1 MDALL
6 IQIVA
11 SSPRVSNSVGLEW
24 GLRICISHQ
33 FQVLLL
39 LLVWVPYFENH
50 HSKIKLSSL
59 NLQYLASGMKG
70 SRFRSLRK
78 LSESQN
84 SFFQND
90 KGFFRSDFENNIY
103 IVKNANHKEELKD
116 EGKNYLKSYYQYSKL
131 ILVNIIPDYFYALV

>member
-1 MDALL
+1 
-6 IQIVA
+6 
-11 SSPRVSNSVGLEW
+11 
-24 GLRICISHQ
+24 
-33 FQVLLL
+33 
-39 LLVWVPYFENH
+39 
-50 HSKIKLSSL
+50 
-59 NLQYLASGMKG
+59 MKG

-78 LSESQN
+78 LSESWN